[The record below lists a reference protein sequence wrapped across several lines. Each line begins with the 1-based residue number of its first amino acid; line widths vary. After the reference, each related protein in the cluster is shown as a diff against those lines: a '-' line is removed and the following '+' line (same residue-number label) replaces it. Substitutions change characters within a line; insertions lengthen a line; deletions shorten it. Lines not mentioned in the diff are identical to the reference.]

1 MKNTIPQQVMIGLHN
16 ALHADDIQK
25 AVVGAVIDM
34 GENKPLLLKRR
45 SDDFMGGLVELPSGT
60 VEANESLEE
69 ALMREVWE
77 ETGLVIDEICAFL
90 GTFDYLSKS
99 GKKTRQFNFK
109 ITVANNNMR
118 LSCEH
123 EAYYAYDLKSAD
135 FQSLNISADTKNII
149 NKAFE

>member
-1 MKNTIPQQVMIGLHN
+1 MKNTIPQQVMARIYSTIQS
-16 ALHADDIQK
+16 DDIQK

-34 GENKPLLLKRR
+34 GGNKPLLLKRR

-60 VEANESLEE
+60 VETNESLEE
-69 ALMREVWE
+69 ALVREVRE
-77 ETGLVIDEICAFL
+77 ETGLTVHEICAFL

-109 ITVANNNMR
+109 ITVTDNNVR

-135 FQSLNISADTKNII
+135 FQSLNISTATKNII
-149 NKAFE
+149 GKAFE